1 MEKQQLQQRQKEILD
16 LIRAFCE
23 MKLDDEYYEL
33 AERLIAKLGRKRNPI
48 FASGKKET
56 WACAAIHALGT
67 INFLFDKS
75 FEPYAT
81 IDEINEFFGTSKSN
95 SGTKSKQIRDLLK
108 LNYFDNEFST
118 LKMKTKNPFA
128 QMVMVDGFIVP
139 ISTLPEEY
147 QIAVREARAEGK
159 DIEFRTR

>member
-1 MEKQQLQQRQKEILD
+1 MDKKQILEKQQEILD
-16 LIRAFCE
+16 LVKKFCDE
-23 MKLDDEYYEL
+23 KLDQEYYNL
-33 AERLIAKLGRKRNPI
+33 SERMIQKLGRKKVVPFTTGQPRI
-48 FASGKKET
+48 
-56 WACAAIHALGT
+56 WACAIIHALGT

-81 IDEINEFFGTSKSN
+81 VDELNEFFGTSKSTTGN
-95 SGTKSKQIRDLLK
+95 KSKQIRDMLK

-118 LKMKTKNPFA
+118 QPMKDKNPLA
-128 QMVMVDGFIVP
+128 DLVMVDGFIVP
-139 ISTLPEEY
+139 LSTLPAEH